1 MITNAIRNAHTEHE
15 VLFLLT
21 TYVEAA
27 RDSGRFYFLSESVTE
42 LPLHGICEVRARL
55 GNLLIE
61 LDAASR
67 SLDDYTR
74 DVLHESVHIF
84 GSALEQLLLIRQR
97 QQQALLA
104 A

>member
-1 MITNAIRNAHTEHE
+1 MITNAIHNANSEHE

-27 RDSGRFYFLSESVTE
+27 RTSGRFHFLAESATP
-42 LPLHGICEVRARL
+42 LPLNGIPEVRTHL
-55 GNLLIE
+55 ENLLLE

-67 SLDDYTR
+67 NLDDYTR
-74 DVLHESVHIF
+74 DVLHEAVHIF
-84 GSALEQLLLIRQR
+84 GAGMEQIIKLERRQHAR
-97 QQQALLA
+97 LA

>member
-1 MITNAIRNAHTEHE
+1 
-15 VLFLLT
+15 
-21 TYVEAA
+21 
-27 RDSGRFYFLSESVTE
+27 
-42 LPLHGICEVRARL
+42 L

-67 SLDDYTR
+67 NLDDYTR
-74 DVLHESVHIF
+74 DVLHETVHIF

>member
-1 MITNAIRNAHTEHE
+1 MITNAIRSAHTEHE

-27 RDSGRFYFLSESVTE
+27 RAGDRFHILSESVTE
-42 LPLHGICEVRARL
+42 LPLYGICEVRMRL

-67 SLDDYTR
+67 NLDDCTR
-74 DVLHESVHIF
+74 DVLHEAVHIF
-84 GSALEQLLLIRQR
+84 GSALEQLHTIRQR
-97 QQQALLA
+97 QHAPLA